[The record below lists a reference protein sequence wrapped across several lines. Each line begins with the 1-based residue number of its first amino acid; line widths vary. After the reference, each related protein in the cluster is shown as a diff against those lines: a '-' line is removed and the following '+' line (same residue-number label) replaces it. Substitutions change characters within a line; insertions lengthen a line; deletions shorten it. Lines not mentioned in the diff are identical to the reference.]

1 MYKRL
6 AAALLAI
13 LFAVNV
19 YRAGSQSITSDEAFA
34 VSLFLEGKWS
44 QLVRSYDASHHVLH
58 TYLCKLTTAALGLS
72 EFSLRLPSLLAGAL
86 YLAMA
91 LRLSRRLFGE
101 RRLFLFSTALLALN
115 PLVLDFLSA
124 ARGYGLALALF
135 LYALDQT
142 LQWMGG
148 ELPPERLWRAGG
160 GLGLSVAANLTLL
173 VPAAALA
180 VIVAALAAR
189 RGLWRAAIDSFAV
202 PGIVVCFLLVVF
214 PLSWARRDNFY
225 VGLASLADSVKDL
238 TAFSLY
244 HHPLEGP
251 RAAWVPP
258 SSVWFA
264 ILGILAPALLT
275 AAAAAA
281 AALCYR
287 LSRGSDPEAWNP
299 ASRFLLA
306 GGGTLLLSAG
316 LLAALHRFGGVPYP
330 TGRTGL
336 YLIPLFT
343 LTTLALP
350 ESLGPDRRARL
361 AAGVPL
367 WLVSAAWLWHYAVHF
382 QTRYYGEWL
391 YDSSTKRIMAVLVA
405 RQRQHPRPVVRVGI
419 HWMLEPSMN
428 FYRRIWKLNW
438 LAPLDRKG
446 ADGDFDAY
454 VLLGENSALVET
466 RNLRV
471 LFADRVS
478 GAIVAVPA
486 GRGGGT

>member
-6 AAALLAI
+6 AATLLAI
-13 LFAVNV
+13 VFAVNV
-19 YRAGSQSITSDEAFA
+19 YRAWSQSITSDEAFA
-34 VSLFLEGKWS
+34 ESLFLNGKWS

-58 TYLCKLTTAALGLS
+58 TYLCKLTTEALGLS
-72 EFSLRLPSLLAGAL
+72 EFSLRLPSLLAGGL

-91 LRLSRRLFGE
+91 YRLSRRLFGE

-142 LQWMGG
+142 LQWMGS
-148 ELPPERLWRAGG
+148 ETPPARLWRAGV

-173 VPAAALA
+173 VPAAALGG
-180 VIVAALAAR
+180 IVLALGVR
-189 RGLWRAAIDSFAV
+189 RGVWRDAIDCFAV

-225 VGLASLADSVKDL
+225 VGLSSLADSVKDL
-238 TAFSLY
+238 TALSLY

-251 RAAWVPP
+251 RAAVVPP

-264 ILGILAPALLT
+264 IFRILAPALLT
-275 AAAAAA
+275 ATAAAA

-287 LSRGSDPEAWNP
+287 LIRGSSPAAWNP
-299 ASRFLLA
+299 ASRFLMA
-306 GGGTLLLSAG
+306 GGGTLLLSVAM
-316 LLAALHRFGGVPYP
+316 LAAMHRFGGVPYP

-343 LTTLALP
+343 LTALALP
-350 ESLGPDRRARL
+350 ESLGSSRWGRL
-361 AAGVPL
+361 AAGMPL
-367 WLVSAAWLWHYAVHF
+367 WLVSVAWLWHYAVYF

-391 YDSSTKRIMAVLVA
+391 YDSSTKRIMAVLVE
-405 RQRQHPRPVVRVGI
+405 RQREHPRPLVRVGI

-428 FYRRIWKLNW
+428 FYRRTWKLNW

-446 ADGDFDAY
+446 AGGDFDVY

-486 GRGGGT
+486 DRGGGT